1 MYEQKIN
8 RATPG
13 CILILLDRSDS
24 MRVIAANGVSLA
36 AGAAQAVN
44 RLLFNIAKRSQKE
57 RGSLPRHYFDIGV
70 FGYGAASNGRGEAVE
85 SAFQGALRG
94 QPLVALPDLAS
105 NPMRIDEVRTSVD
118 LPPSRMPIW
127 VDPTHGSATPMCEA
141 LHDGRVLRS
150 GVDQDPSH
158 IVPTGD
164 PQHLG
169 RRGHRQPVRRSR
181 TRGLGHARPAR
192 WDPRPQHAVLQHLP
206 LGAIGVHEVLPV
218 ARRGTAA
225 PGRVAVPDLE
235 RAAALRRHGCAEQ
248 GVPDQVGAGSR
259 VQHGASTTSPSSSI
273 SARLSRRERTTGGD
287 RRDVGAV
294 DAEVGQ
300 P

>member
-127 VDPTHGSATPMCEA
+127 VDPAHGSATPMCEA
-141 LHDGRVLRS
+141 LATAGYYAAEWIKIHPTSFPPVILNISDGEVTDSPYEGVELEGWAMRVRSLETRDGNALLYNIFLSAQSESTKYFPSHAEGLPHPGESLFQISSELPHYAVTAAQSKGYRIESGARGLVFNAGLDNLAELLDLGTPQQAREDDGR
-150 GVDQDPSH
+150 
-158 IVPTGD
+158 
-164 PQHLG
+164 
-169 RRGHRQPVRRSR
+169 
-181 TRGLGHARPAR
+181 
-192 WDPRPQHAVLQHLP
+192 
-206 LGAIGVHEVLPV
+206 
-218 ARRGTAA
+218 
-225 PGRVAVPDLE
+225 
-235 RAAALRRHGCAEQ
+235 
-248 GVPDQVGAGSR
+248 
-259 VQHGASTTSPSSSI
+259 
-273 SARLSRRERTTGGD
+273 
-287 RRDVGAV
+287 
-294 DAEVGQ
+294 
-300 P
+300 